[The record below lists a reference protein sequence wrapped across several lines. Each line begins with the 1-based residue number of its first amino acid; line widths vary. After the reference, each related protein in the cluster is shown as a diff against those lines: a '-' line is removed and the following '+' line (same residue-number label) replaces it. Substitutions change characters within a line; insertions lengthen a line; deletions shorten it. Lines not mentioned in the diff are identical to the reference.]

1 MGKCMARPT
10 LKQHNQIEKV
20 CSQRSFHMFLNITVI
35 GMAIEA
41 LGICVDTLGKFPAVP
56 EMKTWHTPTTTQ
68 AVCPSHV
75 KM

>member
-1 MGKCMARPT
+1 
-10 LKQHNQIEKV
+10 
-20 CSQRSFHMFLNITVI
+20 MFLNITVI

-41 LGICVDTLGKFPAVP
+41 LSICVDILGKFPAVP

>member
-1 MGKCMARPT
+1 
-10 LKQHNQIEKV
+10 
-20 CSQRSFHMFLNITVI
+20 MFLNITVI